1 MAVSLIG
8 GGNRSLRRKP
18 QKGINITCT
27 VFVLRADVVKT
38 YHMIFHYSHENSSA

>member
-1 MAVSLIG
+1 MAVSFIG

-18 QKGINITCT
+18 QKGITCT

-38 YHMIFHYSHENSSA
+38 YHMIFHYSHENSSP